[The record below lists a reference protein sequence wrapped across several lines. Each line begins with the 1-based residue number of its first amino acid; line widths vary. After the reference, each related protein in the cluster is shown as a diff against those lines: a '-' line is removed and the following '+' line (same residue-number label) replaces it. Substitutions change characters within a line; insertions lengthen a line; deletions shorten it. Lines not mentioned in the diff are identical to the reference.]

1 MFASKRQFRSS
12 CHLCEKGFVVEVIG
26 KNIQARSCL
35 KILMAAFAMSM
46 MVMVFAP
53 MQAEAWTLHKS
64 FSGVR
69 NGFESG
75 RWWDG
80 SSGLTWVNTSRCST
94 DSGAAAH
101 RTLMMEVRMDNSF
114 RPDAS
119 FGVRDARGCYWPVA
133 HNLFTVVAGNHYY
146 KVSGFAKLETCLRGN
161 YSRFLDN
168 VS

>member
-133 HNLFTVVAGNHYY
+133 HNSFPVVAGNHYY
-146 KVSGFAKLETCLRGN
+146 KVGGLQGWQRISGATT
-161 YSRFLDN
+161 LDF
-168 VS
+168 

>member
-12 CHLCEKGFVVEVIG
+12 CHLCEKGFVVEVVG

-119 FGVRDARGCYWPVA
+119 FGVRDARGCYWSVA
-133 HNLFTVVAGNHYY
+133 HNSFPVVAGNHYY
-146 KVSGFAKLETCLRGN
+146 KVGGLQGWQRISGATT
-161 YSRFLDN
+161 LDF
-168 VS
+168 

>member
-1 MFASKRQFRSS
+1 M
-12 CHLCEKGFVVEVIG
+12 VEVIG
-26 KNIQARSCL
+26 KNIQARRCL

-114 RPDAS
+114 RSDAS

-146 KVSGFAKLETCLRGN
+146 KVSGFAKVETCLRGN

>member
-119 FGVRDARGCYWPVA
+119 FGVRDARGCYWSVA
-133 HNLFTVVAGNHYY
+133 HNSFPVVAGNNYY
-146 KVSGFAKLETCLRGN
+146 KVGGLQGWQRISGATT
-161 YSRFLDN
+161 LDF
-168 VS
+168 

>member
-53 MQAEAWTLHKS
+53 IQAEAWTLHKS

-119 FGVRDARGCYWPVA
+119 FGVRDARGCYWSVA
-133 HNLFTVVAGNHYY
+133 HNSFPVVAGNHYY
-146 KVSGFAKLETCLRGN
+146 KVGGLQGWQRISGATT
-161 YSRFLDN
+161 LDF
-168 VS
+168 

>member
-35 KILMAAFAMSM
+35 NILMAAFAMSM

-119 FGVRDARGCYWPVA
+119 FGVRDARGCYWSVA
-133 HNLFTVVAGNHYY
+133 HNSFPVVAGNHYY
-146 KVSGFAKLETCLRGN
+146 KVGGLQGWQRISGATT
-161 YSRFLDN
+161 LDF
-168 VS
+168 

>member
-119 FGVRDARGCYWPVA
+119 FGVRDARGCYWSVA
-133 HNLFTVVAGNHYY
+133 HNSFPVVAGNHYY
-146 KVSGFAKLETCLRGN
+146 KVGGLQGWPRISGATT
-161 YSRFLDN
+161 LDF
-168 VS
+168 

>member
-119 FGVRDARGCYWPVA
+119 FGVRDARGCYWSVA
-133 HNLFTVVAGNHYY
+133 HNSFPVVAGNHYY
-146 KVSGFAKLETCLRGN
+146 KVGGLQGWQRISGATT
-161 YSRFLDN
+161 LDF
-168 VS
+168 

>member
-1 MFASKRQFRSS
+1 M
-12 CHLCEKGFVVEVIG
+12 V
-26 KNIQARSCL
+26 
-35 KILMAAFAMSM
+35 AFTISL

-53 MQAEAWTLHKS
+53 MQAEMWTLHKS
-64 FSGVR
+64 FSGVP
-69 NGFESG
+69 NGFASG
-75 RWWDG
+75 RWWGG
-80 SSGLTWVNTSRCST
+80 SSGLNWANTSRCST
-94 DSGAAAH
+94 NSGAAAH

-114 RPDAS
+114 RSDAS

-133 HNLFTVVAGNHYY
+133 YNSFTVVAGNHYY